1 MIRILFLLPF
11 LILASCSNDSEQIN
25 PSCEVN
31 FLYSIGDKPISLIPV
46 TGVLTVQFLDSE
58 NLETQIRSLFDRYE
72 FLDEKLFP
80 VGNFSNSVP
89 FWLTSKECDVL
100 YQSLEILNQDE
111 SISAATPSFKAARN
125 GINDQIP
132 WTLVNGISIH
142 PNNEGDIPA
151 ILEWAF
157 DNGLDWESSTYSTQ
171 SFVVKDVKTGFE
183 PLEIAIKA
191 QKELDVSWAE
201 ADFIV
206 PITRWR

>member
-1 MIRILFLLPF
+1 MVRILFLLPF
-11 LILASCSNDSEQIN
+11 LILASCSNDREL
-25 PSCEVN
+25 PEPTCEVSY
-31 FLYSIGDKPISLIPV
+31 LYAISGEPTSLTPI
-46 TGVLTVQFLDSE
+46 TGVLWVEFLDSE
-58 NLETQIRSLFDRYE
+58 NLETQIQSLFDRYE

-80 VGNFSNSVP
+80 VGNFSIRVP
-89 FWLTSKECDVL
+89 FGLTSKECDDL

-111 SISAATPSFKAARN
+111 FVAAATPRFRLDRN

-157 DNGLDWESSTYSTQ
+157 DNGLVWKASTYLTQ
-171 SFVVKDVKTGFE
+171 RFAVKDVKTGFE

-191 QKELDVSWAE
+191 QKELNVRWAE

-206 PITRWR
+206 PITRWP

>member
-1 MIRILFLLPF
+1 MARILFLLPF
-11 LILASCSNDSEQIN
+11 LILASCSNDREL
-25 PSCEVN
+25 PEPTCEVSY
-31 FLYSIGDKPISLIPV
+31 LYAISGEPTSLTPV
-46 TGVLTVQFLDSE
+46 TGVLWVEFLDSG

-89 FWLTSKECDVL
+89 FGLTSKECDDL
-100 YQSLEILNQDE
+100 YKSLEILNQDE
-111 SISAATPSFKAARN
+111 SVAAATPRFRLDRN
-125 GINDQIP
+125 GINDQFP

-142 PNNEGDIPA
+142 PNTEGDIPA

-171 SFVVKDVKTGFE
+171 SFVVKDMKTGFE

-191 QKELDVSWAE
+191 QKELDVSWAS
-201 ADFIV
+201 ANFIV
-206 PITRWR
+206 PIMRWP